1 MSGAQKAKS
10 ASKQN
15 CTEDKGRIAIY
26 FREDLN
32 VRKRVIWNA
41 FARLAAPLLIVLP
54 ILFAVISWI
63 VSAAMRPIDRL
74 GHALGERG
82 EGNLDPITAQSDVP
96 AEIDRMQRSVN
107 QLLERLRKT
116 VSVERRFISQ
126 AAHELRTPVA
136 AAMAQNE
143 RLLGVLTTANE
154 IEKAQNVHSSLVR
167 PKRLCERLLEHAKA
181 EGGVGAAQRKM
192 DMRDIVGLVV
202 REFETR
208 DAQGRIDVDLP
219 DTPVMQSIDPDGYA
233 IILRNLFDNALV
245 HGDADGLVRVTLS
258 ERGVLSVQNNG
269 PTIPFDKCRAIESG
283 SNPLEPSLNGN
294 GMGLHIVRKI
304 ADAMSMTVSVTS
316 PVTQDGGG
324 ARFTIAPKGLVHRV
338 QD

>member
-41 FARLAAPLLIVLP
+41 FTRLAAPLLIVLP

-82 EGNLDPITAQSDVP
+82 EGNLDPIRAQSDVP

-143 RLLGVLTTANE
+143 RVLGALTTANE

-167 PKRLCERLLEHAKA
+167 LKRLCERLLEHAKA

-192 DMRDIVGLVV
+192 DMRDIADWLC
-202 REFETR
+202 
-208 DAQGRIDVDLP
+208 A
-219 DTPVMQSIDPDGYA
+219 
-233 IILRNLFDNALV
+233 NL
-245 HGDADGLVRVTLS
+245 
-258 ERGVLSVQNNG
+258 
-269 PTIPFDKCRAIESG
+269 K
-283 SNPLEPSLNGN
+283 
-294 GMGLHIVRKI
+294 
-304 ADAMSMTVSVTS
+304 
-316 PVTQDGGG
+316 PVTRR
-324 ARFTIAPKGLVHRV
+324 AV
-338 QD
+338 